1 MPDKKKI
8 CFVVQG
14 FGKKTDYTNGRSLNL
29 DASYEVIEEAV
40 IAAGLECIRAD
51 DIPHSGVIDVPM
63 YQQLLEADLVV
74 ADLSTYNV
82 NAAYELGVR
91 HALRPSRT
99 LVVAESK
106 FTNPFDTNHIT
117 TLRYEHLGDD
127 IGRREAKRF
136 SDELSGLIKAL
147 FEQPDPK
154 ADSPVYTFL
163 PTLHQPTLV
172 AAGGTSAAATT
183 QATASPAPGDAL
195 GQSLRQ
201 MAEMARTLMAS
212 DQFTAAAAVLQ
223 SLLGLRPDDV
233 TARQQLALATYKAK
247 LPTPREALLKA
258 KELMGPLDPAT
269 TNDPE
274 TLGLWGAIHK
284 RLWEI
289 DQDRA
294 ALDAAVDSYE
304 RGYYLKQDHY
314 NGINL
319 AFLLDVRSDVERQ
332 AGQTDD
338 AITDATLARRVRAK
352 VVDYARNKLADIDAM
367 VSADTEP
374 TQAERYWVK
383 ASIWEAALGLGDDQ
397 LKAEAEREFAGMKM
411 PNWMHE
417 TRESQGRKLAELLAR
432 RAGS

>member
-1 MPDKKKI
+1 MPEDKKV

-14 FGKKTDYTNGRSLNL
+14 FGKKTDYTNGRSLDLN
-29 DASYEVIEEAV
+29 ASYDVIKEAV
-40 IAAGLECIRAD
+40 IAAGLDCIRAD
-51 DIPHSGVIDVPM
+51 EIPHSGVIDVPM
-63 YQQLLEADLVV
+63 YQQLLEADLVI

-117 TLRYEHLGDD
+117 TLRYEHLGED
-127 IGRREAKRF
+127 IGRREAMRF
-136 SDELSGLIKAL
+136 SGELSGLIKAL
-147 FEQPDPK
+147 FQQPEPK

-172 AAGGTSAAATT
+172 AAGGANAAAPA
-183 QATASPAPGDAL
+183 QAAESGAPGDAL

-201 MAEMARTLMAS
+201 MAEMARTLMAA
-212 DQFTAAAAVLQ
+212 DQFTAAAGVLQ
-223 SLLGLRPDDV
+223 GLLGLRPDDV

-247 LPTPREALLKA
+247 LPTPRDALLKA
-258 KELMGPLDPAT
+258 KEVMGPLAPAT

-294 ALDAAVDSYE
+294 ALDEAVDSYE
-304 RGYYLKQDHY
+304 RGYFLKQDHY

-319 AFLLDVRSDVERQ
+319 AFLLDVRSEVARQ
-332 AGQTDD
+332 AGQRDG
-338 AITDATLARRVRAK
+338 AITDATLAKRVRTK
-352 VVDYARNKLADIDAM
+352 VIDYARNKLADMDAM
-367 VSADTEP
+367 ISADTEP

-383 ASIWEAALGLGDDQ
+383 ASIWEAALGLGNDSMKDQ
-397 LKAEAEREFAGMKM
+397 VEQELTEMKM
-411 PNWMHE
+411 ASWMHE
-417 TRESQGRKLAELLAR
+417 TRESQGRKLTELLAR
-432 RAGS
+432 RAGP

>member
-1 MPDKKKI
+1 MSDKKKV

-14 FGKKTDYTNGRSLNL
+14 FGKKTDYTNGRSLDLN
-29 DASYEVIEEAV
+29 ASYEVIKYAV
-40 IAAGLECIRAD
+40 TDAGLECIRAD
-51 DIPHSGVIDVPM
+51 EIPHSGVIDVPM

-117 TLRYEHLGDD
+117 TLRYEHLGED

-147 FEQPDPK
+147 FDQPEPK

-172 AAGGTSAAATT
+172 AAGG
-183 QATASPAPGDAL
+183 ASPAAAASAANAAPADVL

-201 MAEMARTLMAS
+201 MAEMAQTLLAG
-212 DQFTAAAAVLQ
+212 DQFAPAAAVLQ

-233 TARQQLALATYKAK
+233 TVRQQLALATYKAK

-258 KELMGPLDPAT
+258 KELMGPLEPAT

-284 RLWEI
+284 RLWDI

-294 ALDAAVDSYE
+294 ALDEAVDSYE

-338 AITDATLARRVRAK
+338 AITDATLARRVRTK
-352 VVDYARNKLADIDAM
+352 VIDYARNKLADIDAM
-367 VSADTEP
+367 VSANTEP

-383 ASIWEAALGLGDDQ
+383 ASIWEAALGLGNDQ
-397 LKAEAEREFAGMKM
+397 LKAEAEREFAAMKV
-411 PNWMHE
+411 PGWMHE
-417 TRESQGRKLAELLAR
+417 TRESQGRKLTDLLAR
-432 RAGS
+432 RAGP

>member
-1 MPDKKKI
+1 
-8 CFVVQG
+8 
-14 FGKKTDYTNGRSLNL
+14 L
-29 DASYEVIEEAV
+29 
-40 IAAGLECIRAD
+40 
-51 DIPHSGVIDVPM
+51 
-63 YQQLLEADLVV
+63 
-74 ADLSTYNV
+74 
-82 NAAYELGVR
+82 
-91 HALRPSRT
+91 
-99 LVVAESK
+99 
-106 FTNPFDTNHIT
+106 
-117 TLRYEHLGDD
+117 
-127 IGRREAKRF
+127 
-136 SDELSGLIKAL
+136 
-147 FEQPDPK
+147 
-154 ADSPVYTFL
+154 
-163 PTLHQPTLV
+163 
-172 AAGGTSAAATT
+172 
-183 QATASPAPGDAL
+183 
-195 GQSLRQ
+195 
-201 MAEMARTLMAS
+201 
-212 DQFTAAAAVLQ
+212 
-223 SLLGLRPDDV
+223 
-233 TARQQLALATYKAK
+233 
-247 LPTPREALLKA
+247 
-258 KELMGPLDPAT
+258 
-269 TNDPE
+269 
-274 TLGLWGAIHK
+274 GAIHK

-294 ALDAAVDSYE
+294 ALDEAVDSYE

>member
-1 MPDKKKI
+1 MSDKKKV

-14 FGKKTDYTNGRSLNL
+14 FGKKTDYTNGRSLDLN
-29 DASYEVIEEAV
+29 ASYEVIKYAV
-40 IAAGLECIRAD
+40 TDAGLECIRAD
-51 DIPHSGVIDVPM
+51 EIPHSGVIDVPM

-117 TLRYEHLGDD
+117 TLRYEHLGED

-147 FEQPDPK
+147 FDQPEPK

-172 AAGGTSAAATT
+172 AAGG
-183 QATASPAPGDAL
+183 ASPAAAASAANAAPADVL

-201 MAEMARTLMAS
+201 MAEMAQTLLAG
-212 DQFTAAAAVLQ
+212 DQFAPAAAVLQ

-233 TARQQLALATYKAK
+233 TVRQQLALATYKAK

-258 KELMGPLDPAT
+258 KELMGPLEPAT

-284 RLWEI
+284 RLWDI

-294 ALDAAVDSYE
+294 ALDEAVDSYE

-338 AITDATLARRVRAK
+338 AITDATLARRVRTK
-352 VVDYARNKLADIDAM
+352 VIDYARNKLADIDAM
-367 VSADTEP
+367 VSANTEP

-383 ASIWEAALGLGDDQ
+383 ASIWEAALGLGNDQ
-397 LKAEAEREFAGMKM
+397 LKAEAEREFAAMKV
-411 PNWMHE
+411 PGWMHE
-417 TRESQGRKLAELLAR
+417 TRESQGRKLTDLLAR

>member
-183 QATASPAPGDAL
+183 QATAIPAPGDAL

-274 TLGLWGAIHK
+274 TLGLLGAIHK

-294 ALDAAVDSYE
+294 ALDEAVDSYE